1 MHYAEQ
7 VWAKRAKQSGKAE
20 ERQNNIGTTIDICR
34 RLGASQ
40 ESIVIQLMRGFRLSR
55 DEATSLV
62 KQKFE

>member
-7 VWAKRAKQSGKAE
+7 VWAKKAKAE

-40 ESIVIQLMRGFRLSR
+40 EAIVIQLMSGFKLSR
-55 DEATSLV
+55 DEAVSFV
-62 KQKFE
+62 NQKFA